1 MAPAA
6 LFYISIVILVWCG
19 ATGIEAWPS
28 GFGHCD
34 PKVPTSFKRLH
45 GPNGSGGLQ
54 SGDITLSS
62 TTDRTSTET
71 SNLDEVVTTTLDV
84 GTVYTLTIESAGGEP
99 YKGFLVRISD
109 ISGADVSGGLVR
121 TRTNDAK
128 FLSFCES
135 NVVGITNTNYDL
147 KSGVSM
153 ILRSKVPVQL
163 LLEVTVVTENNIHV
177 KDAYY
182 YSEYE
187 LTIGSPTSISP
198 KHPKRKSPRPTS
210 TSTSAPAKS
219 SGSFFVT
226 VVVLS
231 CTLSF
236 LSFSLML

>member
-1 MAPAA
+1 MTPPAA
-6 LFYISIVILVWCG
+6 LFYISIVILVWC

-34 PKVPTSFKRLH
+34 PKVPTSFKSLH
-45 GPNGSGGLQ
+45 GSNGSGGLE

-62 TTDRTSTET
+62 TTDGTSTET
-71 SNLDEVVTTTLDV
+71 SNLDEVTTTLDV

-109 ISGADVSGGLVR
+109 KSGADVSGGLVR

-135 NVVGITNTNYDL
+135 NAVGITHTNYDL

-153 ILRSKVPVQL
+153 TLRSEVPVQL
-163 LLEVTVVTENNIHV
+163 LLEVTVVTENNMHV

-187 LTIGSPTSISP
+187 LTIGFPTSIA
-198 KHPKRKSPRPTS
+198 KHPKRKTPRPTS

-226 VVVLS
+226 VIVLS